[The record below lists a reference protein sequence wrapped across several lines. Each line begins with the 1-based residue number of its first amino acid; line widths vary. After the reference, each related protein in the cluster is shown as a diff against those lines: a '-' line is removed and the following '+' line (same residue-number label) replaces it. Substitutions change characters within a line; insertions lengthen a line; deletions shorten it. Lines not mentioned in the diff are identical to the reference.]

1 VRIGSALCLALLGL
15 APPALAVPAKLPQPI
30 PSPASA
36 TPLVLNEILAGPAR
50 DWDGNGVF
58 SSRDD
63 EWVEIENVDLA
74 SLDLTGW
81 LITDGDQIPRYALSG
96 SLAPGERRVI
106 FGGDSYNWE
115 RANGEPAFGLSLSN
129 SGDKVMLWKVTGADT
144 VLMDSYAFGS
154 HEAAADRSIGR
165 VPDGTGSWALFDGLD
180 PYTGTLPPAGNGC
193 VPTPGTAN
201 VCGSTPVE
209 RHSWGRLK
217 TLYR

>member
-1 VRIGSALCLALLGL
+1 VRLGSALFVALLTL
-15 APPALAVPAKLPQPI
+15 APPAFAVPARLPQPI
-30 PSPASA
+30 STPASV

-50 DWDGNGVF
+50 DWDGNGAF

-74 SLDLTGW
+74 PLDLTGW

-96 SLAPGERRVI
+96 TLAPGERHVI
-106 FGGDSYNWE
+106 FGSDSYNWE

-129 SGDKVMLWKVTGADT
+129 SGDKVMLWKVTGVDT
-144 VLMDSYAFGS
+144 VLMDSYAYGS
-154 HEAAADRSIGR
+154 HEAAADRSVGR

-193 VPTPGTAN
+193 PPTPGEPN

-209 RHSWGRLK
+209 HRSWGRLK